1 MTSKAWL
8 DALLDDGPLPENA
21 ADAPSAWVKLAQL
34 QRAFAGLS
42 PTAADLAAF
51 DSPSQPLQVEDTGPA
66 LFQWDRLRV
75 LEQLGQGGFGAVYRA
90 RDPMLQR
97 TVALKLRAADAQV
110 SDAAERAF
118 IEEARRLAQVRH
130 PNVLAVHGAAIDQ
143 GRAGIWTDLIDGQT
157 LAARLTEQGP
167 LAAPALLHLITS
179 LAAALGAVHAQAIV
193 HGDLKPANVMWEAL
207 GDRVVLMDFGAGG
220 RLDAEGRTQL
230 RAGSLQYMAPEQR
243 SGAPLGTAAD
253 LYALGATALYAATG
267 LAPQQAQAWTVLDA
281 RRDLSKRFRQLLRQ
295 LLAVDPAQRPTAEG
309 VVARCHDLQAEPER
323 QRRWRRRAFVF
334 ALLALAVL
342 ATGTALL
349 LALKARD
356 EVATERNRAV
366 STRDFLLS
374 VLRSPN
380 PYQTTEPTRTL
391 EQLFEQAVA
400 KLPEALPDDPQTAA
414 QLLQQFGRSLI
425 ILDRDTSAVA
435 ALERADAL
443 LAAAG
448 TPPGTATRV
457 EVRSFLSDVYR
468 RLRRFEQARVLT
480 DAQAALCVPGAAA
493 PPTAR
498 TCVAIVNDQIEA
510 AGFGGDPHR
519 ALALAGENLARA
531 QAAGLL
537 EQDYEAVFTLYLKG
551 VMERELGR
559 TSVAADSFIELTR
572 RTLALVPAS
581 HPGLLTDL
589 MLLAGSADDLGDAD
603 LARALNADALAGRTA
618 LYGRG
623 SRYAVQV
630 ALQRVQLA
638 LHAGADDTLAQA
650 RALLAELPDA
660 PFVAPYRDRLLV
672 LAAQAGATE
681 IDATTLAAVAARA
694 RDNHRPESSMLA
706 ERRLD
711 LAAVAL
717 RRGQPAQAND
727 WLTQARPA
735 VAGSNGEGLRDLLRV
750 LEQHAE
756 GADERSEA
764 AVAARV
770 FDPVRGVWL
779 GPVPDG
785 AAARLRQIRA
795 LAAQVRQ
802 RRLGQLP

>member
-1 MTSKAWL
+1 MSSKAWL

-42 PTAADLAAF
+42 PSAADSAAF
-51 DSPSQPLQVEDTGPA
+51 DSPAHPPQPEDTGPA

-97 TVALKLRAADAQV
+97 TVALKLRAADALV
-110 SDAAERAF
+110 SDTAERAF

-167 LAAPALLHLITS
+167 LSAAALLHLLTS
-179 LAAALGAVHAQAIV
+179 LAGALCAVHAQAIV
-193 HGDLKPANVMWEAL
+193 HGDLKPANVMWERQ

-220 RLDAEGRTQL
+220 RLDAEGRTLL

-267 LAPQQAQAWTVLDA
+267 AAPQQAQAWSVLEA

-295 LLAVDPAQRPTAEG
+295 LLAADPGQRPTAEA

-323 QRRWRRRAFVF
+323 QRRRRRRAFVF
-334 ALLALAVL
+334 TLLALAVL

-425 ILDRDTSAVA
+425 ILDRDASAVA

-443 LAAAG
+443 LAATG
-448 TPPGTATRV
+448 TGPGNATRV
-457 EVRSFLSDVYR
+457 EARSFLSDVYR

-480 DAQAALCVPGAAA
+480 DAQAALCAPGAAA
-493 PPTAR
+493 PPSAR

-510 AGFGGDPHR
+510 AGFGGDPQR
-519 ALALAGENLARA
+519 GLALADANLARA
-531 QAAGLL
+531 RAAGLL
-537 EQDYEAVFTLYLKG
+537 EQDYEAVFILYLKG

-559 TSVAADSFIELTR
+559 SSAAADSFIELTR
-572 RTLALVPAS
+572 RTLALVPPG

-589 MLLAGSADDLGDAD
+589 MLLAGSADDLGDAA
-603 LARALNADALAGRTA
+603 LARALNAEALTGRTA
-618 LYGRG
+618 MYGRG
-623 SRYAVQV
+623 SRYALQA
-630 ALQRVQLA
+630 ALQAVQLSQ
-638 LHAGADDTLAQA
+638 HAGADDTLQQA
-650 RALLAELPDA
+650 RALLTEMPDA
-660 PFVAPYRDRLLV
+660 PFAEPYRDRLLV
-672 LAAQAGATE
+672 LAAQAGAAE
-681 IDATTLAAVAARA
+681 IDAATLAGVAARA
-694 RDNHRPESSMLA
+694 RENHRPESSMLA

-717 RRGQPAQAND
+717 LRGQPEVARDWLAQAR
-727 WLTQARPA
+727 AA
-735 VAGSNGEGLRDLLRV
+735 VAGSNGEGLRDLLLV
-750 LEQHAE
+750 LEHHAAGPE
-756 GADERSEA
+756 GTA
-764 AVAARV
+764 APVLATRL
-770 FDPVRGVWL
+770 FDPVRGAWA
-779 GPVPDG
+779 GPLPDD
-785 AAARLRQIRA
+785 ATMRLQQIRA
-795 LAAQVRQ
+795 LASQVRQ
-802 RRLGQLP
+802 RRASEAR